1 VITLRRSKERR
12 HERRL
17 TQEVWQTFDPEHQGQ
32 PFGDR
37 FGSLEILSEERFPP
51 DEGIPRRLH
60 ADAEIITYVREGTLA
75 HEDSM
80 GRSGLIHAGKFQRM
94 TAGSGIQ
101 RSETNAS
108 KTEWAHV
115 FQIWFRPSE
124 KHLSPSLE
132 REHFSVADRRGGLRV
147 VASPD
152 ARRGS
157 LRIHQDALLYSG
169 FLAPG
174 QHMVHAF
181 EPKRS
186 AWLHVVMG
194 EVTLG
199 DIVLVTGDGA
209 GATDERS
216 LSFTVRENT
225 EVLLIDVAEN
235 VPSSNT
241 NGSKP

>member
-1 VITLRRSKERR
+1 MITLRKAKERR
-12 HERRL
+12 HERRQ
-17 TQEVWQTFDPEHQGQ
+17 TQEVWQTFYPQDPGQ
-32 PFGDR
+32 R
-37 FGSLEILSEERFPP
+37 FGERFGTLEVLNEERFPP
-51 DEGIPRRLH
+51 EEGFPRRLH
-60 ADAEIITYVREGTLA
+60 TDAEIITYVREGSLA

-94 TAGSGIQ
+94 TAGSGIK

-108 KTEWAHV
+108 KQDWAHV

-124 KHLSPSLE
+124 EHLNPSLE

-152 ARRGS
+152 GRRGS

-174 QHMVHAF
+174 QHVVHAF
-181 EPKRS
+181 EANRS

-194 EVTLG
+194 EVTFG
-199 DIVLVTGDGA
+199 DTVMVTGDGA
-209 GATDERS
+209 GVTDERS
-216 LSFTVRENT
+216 FAFTVRENT
-225 EVLLIDVAEN
+225 EVLLVDVQESVAS
-235 VPSSNT
+235 PHS
-241 NGSKP
+241 NGSKL